1 MTWLQE
7 INAWIDGHLALVVL
21 VGVPLLTAC
30 VTAFVSYKATQA
42 NIKAQD
48 KLREHNNQL
57 KLAEFRQSWINDM
70 REDFALYTARTWNNE
85 LNSGKEAQKELLM
98 AQARILMRMNPED
111 PDYDALLQSLISP
124 VADAENDR
132 AALYELGQSILKRE
146 WERLKFDLN
155 EQRENKKNKPV
166 H

>member
-1 MTWLQE
+1 MSWFQE

-42 NIKAQD
+42 NIKGQD
-48 KLREHNNQL
+48 RLREHNNQL

-70 REDFALYTARTWNNE
+70 RQDFALYTARTWSNE
-85 LNSGKEAQKELLM
+85 LNRGDEASKELVM
-98 AQARILMRMNPED
+98 AQARILMRMNPKD
-111 PDYDALLQSLISP
+111 PDYEDLLQSLRNP
-124 VADAENDR
+124 VANPDVDR
-132 AALYELGQSILKRE
+132 GALYELGQRILKRE

-155 EQRENKKNKPV
+155 ESKRR
-166 H
+166 